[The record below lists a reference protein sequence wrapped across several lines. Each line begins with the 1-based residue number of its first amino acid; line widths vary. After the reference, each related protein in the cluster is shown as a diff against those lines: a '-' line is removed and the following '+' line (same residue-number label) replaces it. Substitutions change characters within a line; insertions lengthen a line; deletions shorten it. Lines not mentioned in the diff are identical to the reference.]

1 MSKSDVINEL
11 DDINITDVW
20 KDYEKGVMYNRMM
33 NLYDDTEDNYD
44 FYYGNQWKNAKLG
57 NIEKVCFNVINTV
70 VKYKTGVLSQ
80 NTYKVIYNALSNNST
95 DERFEKICAMLA
107 EKSDS
112 IFENEKIDEKS
123 RTIIKDACIN
133 DESIFHNYYDT
144 NENEI
149 KVEIVDKNNIYFGN
163 ENESNIQLQPYII
176 ISFRKNVNELREEAR
191 TIYKLDEDEIKYILP
206 DNDVEEQAGM
216 EVKYEEITPM
226 CLVLL
231 KYYKKN
237 GKVYYTKCTKYVTL
251 EENKSTDMNLYP
263 VAHFLWEE
271 KKGSARGIG
280 EVRRLIPNQ
289 IEINKTIMRRII
301 SVQFCAHPKLVVNED
316 LINNVSSLNKVG
328 AIIKVKR
335 NWN

>member
-80 NTYKVIYNALSNNST
+80 NTYKVIYNALSNNSK

-123 RTIIKDACIN
+123 RTIIKDACIMM
-133 DESIFHNYYDT
+133 SL
-144 NENEI
+144 
-149 KVEIVDKNNIYFGN
+149 YF
-163 ENESNIQLQPYII
+163 II
-176 ISFRKNVNELREEAR
+176 
-191 TIYKLDEDEIKYILP
+191 TMIL
-206 DNDVEEQAGM
+206 M
-216 EVKYEEITPM
+216 KM
-226 CLVLL
+226 
-231 KYYKKN
+231 K
-237 GKVYYTKCTKYVTL
+237 
-251 EENKSTDMNLYP
+251 
-263 VAHFLWEE
+263 
-271 KKGSARGIG
+271 
-280 EVRRLIPNQ
+280 
-289 IEINKTIMRRII
+289 
-301 SVQFCAHPKLVVNED
+301 
-316 LINNVSSLNKVG
+316 
-328 AIIKVKR
+328 
-335 NWN
+335 

>member
-80 NTYKVIYNALSNNST
+80 NTYKVIYNALSNNSK
-95 DERFEKICAMLA
+95 DERFEKICTMLA

-251 EENKSTDMNLYP
+251 EENKSNDMNLYP